1 MFESCLLLSSKLS
14 NTLEDGVGFRQFYMF
29 FGEIRTVCSPHPG
42 TYLSMSVFVSHSAS
56 EEARH
61 VLRTLTQHG
70 LQMYTEQ
77 AKQARE
83 TAPS

>member
-1 MFESCLLLSSKLS
+1 
-14 NTLEDGVGFRQFYMF
+14 
-29 FGEIRTVCSPHPG
+29 
-42 TYLSMSVFVSHSAS
+42 MSVFVSHSAS